1 MSAFGARAEGPSL
14 SVAPHT
20 FELTVKRGEVL
31 QKEIKILNKSEMAIP
46 VKAKILD
53 FTADDETGQMIFDES
68 SQEVSI
74 ASRFWVKIENPDFI
88 LDPGETERVFLS
100 INIPET
106 AEPGGHYAT
115 ILFEPQLPSYY
126 FEEGKSRAI
135 PSLGVLFL
143 WSVEVEGV
151 GHSPD
156 PMMVAEF
163 SIPEKFHLK
172 RVENF
177 LASVTGLF
185 NEVKAEEKNSLNVV
199 ETSRLPFT
207 LRIKN
212 IDIYHIKPE
221 GKLSIFKA
229 NGDLA
234 LETKISKTTILPGK
248 IRKFPVEL
256 KPELPQRIKKY
267 LPASA
272 SDFISKNI
280 LWGKYKAVLSLSA
293 ENKKLE
299 QSIEFWAFP
308 WRFWLS
314 TGLAIAVL
322 TLFLVKWKNRIW
334 LASKALLKRS

>member
-1 MSAFGARAEGPSL
+1 MDIYKKKWTTLQSEIFSLMCVKSGDKMSQREIAKYLKVSPTAIANSL
-14 SVAPHT
+14 DLLEKENLIKVEKNRSMNLISLNPNERKVA
-20 FELTVKRGEVL
+20 
-31 QKEIKILNKSEMAIP
+31 
-46 VKAKILD
+46 D
-53 FTADDETGQMIFDES
+53 
-68 SQEVSI
+68 
-74 ASRFWVKIENPDFI
+74 
-88 LDPGETERVFLS
+88 
-100 INIPET
+100 
-106 AEPGGHYAT
+106 
-115 ILFEPQLPSYY
+115 
-126 FEEGKSRAI
+126 
-135 PSLGVLFL
+135 
-143 WSVEVEGV
+143 
-151 GHSPD
+151 
-156 PMMVAEF
+156 
-163 SIPEKFHLK
+163 LK

-185 NEVKAEEKNSLNVV
+185 NEVKSEEKNSLNVV